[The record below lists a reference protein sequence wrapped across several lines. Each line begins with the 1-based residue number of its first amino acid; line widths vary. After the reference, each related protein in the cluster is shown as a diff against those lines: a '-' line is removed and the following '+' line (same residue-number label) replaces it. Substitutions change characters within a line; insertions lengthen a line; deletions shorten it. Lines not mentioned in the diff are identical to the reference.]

1 MAQEWIKVEKATAR
15 KPEVL
20 RISSALNIHPDH
32 AFGLCVR
39 FWCWCDDQCD
49 IGHACGVTLVT
60 LDLILGHT
68 GFATQLVKAGW
79 LNETDDGISIPHFEY
94 HLSQSSKTRA
104 QSAIRKERS
113 RSKRDISHG
122 GSVTKAGPDKS
133 RLEKSIMVTDVVIP
147 EKLNNA
153 EARTAAC
160 KWFDYL
166 LSKGLDDKVPPDD
179 SPQMEAFWQDAARQ
193 HGSASVFADSVEH
206 TMANGWRTLTKRR
219 GAKVKA
225 DQSTDWIEAQK
236 AVTMFPDDWQKRK
249 EILGDERFEA
259 LKRTGTAKIKDANDF
274 ALKSLGEL
282 FESHLKDIRNGS
294 KTGD

>member
-104 QSAIRKERS
+104 QSAIRKDRS
-113 RSKRDISHG
+113 RSKRDIGHG
-122 GSVTKAGPDKS
+122 DSVTKAGPDKI
-133 RLEKSIMVTDVVIP
+133 REEKRRDI
-147 EKLNNA
+147 EQ
-153 EARTAAC
+153 EA
-160 KWFDYL
+160 
-166 LSKGLDDKVPPDD
+166 
-179 SPQMEAFWQDAARQ
+179 
-193 HGSASVFADSVEH
+193 SASV
-206 TMANGWRTLTKRR
+206 
-219 GAKVKA
+219 
-225 DQSTDWIEAQK
+225 
-236 AVTMFPDDWQKRK
+236 AVATHPQWQETILEYFDATFGTTSRITAKRK
-249 EILGDERFEA
+249 TQLNSRWKDQWWQGNWQAALDRGGQSAFLRGVNDRGWIIDFEFFLKPDTATKILEGKYDDRQ
-259 LKRTGTAKIKDANDF
+259 GTAKLSNAQAREQRNADSFQWIIDGAEEARRIADGNGDRASTAANVLVED
-274 ALKSLGEL
+274 G
-282 FESHLKDIRNGS
+282 G
-294 KTGD
+294 